1 MLSTLHSDSINYLKT
16 EQIKHMKKQLLF
28 ITLIACTILPLSGQ
42 KKNASA
48 RQSKTEEGYLF
59 TPVVDLKATSV
70 KNQSATGTCWCFAT
84 TSFIESE
91 LLRTGKGEFDLSE
104 MFVVRQNYVDRLKDN
119 YLRRGKGNTGPGS
132 LSHDWMRGFSEYGI
146 VPDEIY
152 PGLNYGSSTHNHS
165 ELQAFINAIAEVPVK
180 RRNESKQYEE
190 IVNAI
195 LNIYLGEYPESFTY
209 KGVEYTPVSF
219 AKSLNINPD
228 DYVQITSF
236 THFPFYTRGILEVP
250 DNWAMER
257 FYNVPLDELI
267 EIMDYSFNNGYT
279 VNWDGDVSESG
290 FSHKNGYAVLP
301 LDQSGEKRPV
311 TDRARLERTQDQRS
325 VIPEIT
331 PSPGPEI
338 NVTQEIRQGG
348 YENFTTTDDHLMHL
362 TGVVKDQ
369 NGTKYYKTKNSWG
382 TDRNAFGGYLNMS
395 ESYVRAKTLFIMVNK
410 NGIPPAIKT
419 KLGI

>member
-1 MLSTLHSDSINYLKT
+1 
-16 EQIKHMKKQLLF
+16 MKIRLF
-28 ITLIACTILPLSGQ
+28 IAAIIACAMLPLSAQ
-42 KKNASA
+42 KKDTAA
-48 RQSKTEEGYLF
+48 QKSKVEEGYKF

-91 LLRTGKGEFDLSE
+91 LLRMGKEEYDLSE
-104 MFVVRQNYVDRLKDN
+104 MYVVRQNYVDRLKDN
-119 YLRRGKGNTGPGS
+119 YLRRGKGNLGPGS
-132 LSHDWMRGFSEYGI
+132 LSHDWMRVFSEYGI
-146 VPDEIY
+146 VPDEVY
-152 PGLNYGSSTHNHS
+152 PGLNYGTTTHNHS
-165 ELQAFINAIAEVPVK
+165 ELQAFIDAVAEIPVK
-180 RRNESKQYEE
+180 RKNESKQYEE

-195 LNIYLGEYPESFTY
+195 LDTYLGVYPDTFIYNGIT
-209 KGVEYTPVSF
+209 YTPATF
-219 AKSLNINPD
+219 ATSLKINPD
-228 DYVQITSF
+228 DYIQVTSF
-236 THFPFYTRGILEVP
+236 THFPFYTQGILEVP

-301 LDQSGEKRPV
+301 LLPSGERGPA
-311 TDRARLERTQDQRS
+311 TDRARFERAPGQSPGT
-325 VIPEIT
+325 PESP

-338 NVTQEIRQGG
+338 NVTQKIRQAG
-348 YENFTTTDDHLMHL
+348 YESFTTTDDHLMHL

-382 TDRNAFGGYLNMS
+382 TDRNVFGGYLNMS
-395 ESYVRAKTLFIMVNK
+395 ESYVRAKTLFIMVHK
-410 NGIPPAIKT
+410 DAIPQAIRT
-419 KLGI
+419 KLGL

>member
-1 MLSTLHSDSINYLKT
+1 
-16 EQIKHMKKQLLF
+16 MKMRLF
-28 ITLIACTILPLSGQ
+28 IAAIIACAMLPLSAQ
-42 KKNASA
+42 KKDAA
-48 RQSKTEEGYLF
+48 VQKSKAGEGYKF

-91 LLRTGKGEFDLSE
+91 LLRMGKEEYDLSE
-104 MFVVRQNYVDRLKDN
+104 MYIVRQNYIDRLKDN
-119 YLRRGKGNTGPGS
+119 YLRRGKGNLGPGS
-132 LSHDWMRGFSEYGI
+132 LSHDWMRVFSEYGI
-146 VPDEIY
+146 VPDEVY
-152 PGLNYGSSTHNHS
+152 PGLNYGSTTHNHS
-165 ELQAFINAIAEVPVK
+165 ELQAFINAVAEIPVQRK
-180 RRNESKQYEE
+180 NESRQYEE

-195 LNIYLGEYPESFTY
+195 LDTYLGLYPDTFIY
-209 KGVEYTPVSF
+209 KGVTYTPATF
-219 AKSLNINPD
+219 AASLNINPD
-228 DYVQITSF
+228 DYIQVTSF
-236 THFPFYTRGILEVP
+236 THFPFYTQGILEVP

-301 LDQSGEKRPV
+301 LQPSGERGPA
-311 TDRARLERTQDQRS
+311 TDRARFERASDQGS
-325 VIPEIT
+325 GTPELP

-338 NVTQEIRQGG
+338 NVTQEIRQAG
-348 YENFTTTDDHLMHL
+348 YESFTTTDDHLMHL
-362 TGVVKDQ
+362 TGIVKDQ

-395 ESYVRAKTLFIMVNK
+395 ESYIRAKTLFIMVHK
-410 NGIPPAIKT
+410 DAIPQVIRT
-419 KLGI
+419 KLGL